1 MLKEK
6 AKVPAS
12 GDKSSNASST
22 AQLEFKETGK
32 ECSVKGKI
40 GSSASKSSVNTM
52 ERKVKDKLARRGANS
67 SNDTCSGDLISVNP
81 SCASSTKSD
90 DSEQGSVS
98 DVAAANGSNNDTGSR
113 KQDSALNFQIGARL
127 EAKDLGSEIW

>member
-32 ECSVKGKI
+32 ECSGKGKI

-98 DVAAANGSNNDTGSR
+98 DVTAANGSNNDTGSR